1 MENGDSSMFLSWIIF
16 SVIVTVMLAL
26 DLGVFHRKMHEV
38 KVKEALLWSF
48 AWIAVALLFNLGIY
62 FVHGPQKALNFFTG
76 YIVEKSLSLD
86 NIFVFL
92 LIFSYFRIPAVYQHT
107 VLFWGILGALLIRAI
122 FIVLGL
128 NLISRF
134 EWIIYLFGVLL
145 VITGIKLAFEK
156 DKKIHPEDN
165 SILKLFKRLVPSTH
179 EYDGG
184 KFFIRKNG
192 RNFATPLLISLL
204 VVETTDV
211 VFAIDSIPAVLAITV
226 DPFVVYA
233 SNIFAILGLRSLY
246 FALAA
251 MLEMFHYLHYGL
263 SVILVFIGAKMLLAH
278 FCPISTK
285 ITLTVISTVL
295 IISIG
300 ASIARLRVLNQK
312 KSP

>member
-1 MENGDSSMFLSWIIF
+1 MNGKIMFFSWIVF
-16 SVIVTVMLAL
+16 GVIVMVMLAL

-38 KVKEALLWSF
+38 KVKEALLWSL

-107 VLFWGILGALLIRAI
+107 VLFWGILGALMIRAI

-134 EWIIYLFGVLL
+134 EWIIYLFGVFL

-165 SILKLFKRLVPSTH
+165 FILKLFKRLFLP
-179 EYDGG
+179 
-184 KFFIRKNG
+184 R
-192 RNFATPLLISLL
+192 RNMVAENFL
-204 VVETTDV
+204 
-211 VFAIDSIPAVLAITV
+211 
-226 DPFVVYA
+226 
-233 SNIFAILGLRSLY
+233 
-246 FALAA
+246 
-251 MLEMFHYLHYGL
+251 
-263 SVILVFIGAKMLLAH
+263 
-278 FCPISTK
+278 
-285 ITLTVISTVL
+285 
-295 IISIG
+295 
-300 ASIARLRVLNQK
+300 
-312 KSP
+312 